1 MQHLRKT
8 GGGVMIMANQ
18 VLETSHLPSSVL
30 RASVSLWLLRPP
42 FSLHTIPILEL
53 TSPSSQRKQPLS
65 FHALA
70 GTHFAAPLFS
80 NSCRKGGC
88 VHPTLG
94 WKCRRERIGDARPPP
109 STCRE
114 WLRRNPPQISS
125 RWVRRPRSRRL
136 C

>member
-18 VLETSHLPSSVL
+18 VVETCLLPSSVL

-80 NSCRKGGC
+80 NSCRNGGC
-88 VHPTLG
+88 VHPPLG
-94 WKCRRERIGDARPPP
+94 WKCRRERIGEASPPP
-109 STCRE
+109 HPYKGR
-114 WLRRNPPQISS
+114 LRVS
-125 RWVRRPRSRRL
+125 
-136 C
+136 